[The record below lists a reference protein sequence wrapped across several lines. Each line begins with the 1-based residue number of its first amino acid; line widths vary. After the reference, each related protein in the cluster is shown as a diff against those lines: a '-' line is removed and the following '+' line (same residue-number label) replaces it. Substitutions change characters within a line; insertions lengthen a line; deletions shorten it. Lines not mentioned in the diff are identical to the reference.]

1 MAKRSKKPIDYA
13 ALDSQGF
20 EGLQPSSSPRAGSGG
35 LPSPQ
40 GPTVKSEE
48 RLKREMDQYA
58 LMRQIN
64 EKLDRVQ
71 EENKRL
77 EAMVKGTPPTRSRK
91 QKKEKSSSRKTH
103 KPIDSSIGLDD
114 LRQME
119 ELSRVADKALQQF
132 GADISNESSQS
143 NSSDDETDDEKGW
156 RKTKTS
162 GKKSNKLKSGKTA
175 RITTRVVNPQI
186 WPHSELSLS
195 YVSKDV
201 GYDDLTIEEFVAGF
215 TTIMSLPQT
224 TALEGRARLQHLTRL
239 MYLATQYEWSAVR
252 DFHATVLLEIERGS
266 LTWNDS
272 FSHIEQQALIGR
284 VKVRPLSSTTPKTNL
299 DVKMSGVLFCRDFN
313 KSKCQNH
320 KDHYGVIKGV
330 QKWVQHICAKCWTT
344 NKKIE
349 RHSEYSTEC
358 PLFVAEVAGSSS
370 PAKAS
375 HSG

>member
-162 GKKSNKLKSGKTA
+162 
-175 RITTRVVNPQI
+175 
-186 WPHSELSLS
+186 
-195 YVSKDV
+195 
-201 GYDDLTIEEFVAGF
+201 
-215 TTIMSLPQT
+215 
-224 TALEGRARLQHLTRL
+224 
-239 MYLATQYEWSAVR
+239 
-252 DFHATVLLEIERGS
+252 
-266 LTWNDS
+266 
-272 FSHIEQQALIGR
+272 
-284 VKVRPLSSTTPKTNL
+284 
-299 DVKMSGVLFCRDFN
+299 
-313 KSKCQNH
+313 
-320 KDHYGVIKGV
+320 
-330 QKWVQHICAKCWTT
+330 
-344 NKKIE
+344 
-349 RHSEYSTEC
+349 
-358 PLFVAEVAGSSS
+358 EVALVTL
-370 PAKAS
+370 KRDLQKTR
-375 HSG
+375 